1 MWLAIDGYNLIAAL
15 TGEALEYLDLEAERE
30 NLLGLLADYRALSR
44 HRLSLVFDGGARA
57 SGGSRR
63 ERIRGVEVIFSP
75 LGRTAD
81 QLLVEMAARYG
92 SGLTVVTSDREV
104 AAACERSGAVT
115 LASAEFWQRLL
126 LAVMGEDEADDEE
139 AGRGG
144 PASGRHLTRKKGN
157 PKKRGRKERR
167 RSRRLDSL

>member
-1 MWLAIDGYNLIAAL
+1 M
-15 TGEALEYLDLEAERE
+15 
-30 NLLGLLADYRALSR
+30 
-44 HRLSLVFDGGARA
+44 
-57 SGGSRR
+57 
-63 ERIRGVEVIFSP
+63 
-75 LGRTAD
+75 
-81 QLLVEMAARYG
+81 
-92 SGLTVVTSDREV
+92 
-104 AAACERSGAVT
+104 T